1 MGYTRLLVYLVGL
14 ILVVMAAWIFLTR
27 TPLGASIPSSVAL
40 AIILLLVGIGV
51 MASAKSI
58 NDARYSR
65 RIVQDGGPAVPP
77 VNTYPGGT
85 TTRVYDRPATETVV
99 DRTRVVNE
107 PVSGET
113 YVEERRWD

>member
-14 ILVVMAAWIFLTR
+14 ILVVTAAWIFLTQ
-27 TPLGASIPSSVAL
+27 TPLGSAIPSGVAL
-40 AIILLLVGIGV
+40 AIILLLVGVGV

-65 RIVQDGGPAVPP
+65 RVVHDGDAPAPP
-77 VNTYPGGT
+77 VNTYAGT
-85 TTRVYDRPATETVV
+85 TTRVYDRPATGTVV

>member
-14 ILVVMAAWIFLTR
+14 ILVVTAAWIFLTQ
-27 TPLGASIPSSVAL
+27 TPVGNVVPSGVAL
-40 AIILLLVGIGV
+40 AIILLLVGIGI

-65 RIVQDGGPAVPP
+65 RVIRDGPTAP
-77 VNTYPGGT
+77 VNTYATRRAYGPMGGE
-85 TTRVYDRPATETVV
+85 AVV
-99 DRTRVVNE
+99 DRTTVVNE